1 MTHPVPMKR
10 SCKEANTITSV
21 LKTLFKFMYT
31 ILRQADIGIKP
42 KAENFDTINIPLT
55 ESIYQEF

>member
-1 MTHPVPMKR
+1 MKR

-21 LKTLFKFMYT
+21 LKSLFKFMYT
-31 ILRQADIGIKP
+31 ILRQADIGIKT
-42 KAENFDTINIPLT
+42 KAENFDIINIPLT